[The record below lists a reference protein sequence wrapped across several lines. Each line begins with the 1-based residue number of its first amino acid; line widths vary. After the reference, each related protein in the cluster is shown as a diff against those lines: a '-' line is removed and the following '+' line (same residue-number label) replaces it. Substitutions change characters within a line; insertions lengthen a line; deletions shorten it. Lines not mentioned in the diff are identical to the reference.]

1 MENDV
6 QWIGFQGKT
15 VLVKK
20 AMESYAMKHAG
31 SHLLPVM
38 ASYIPVMA
46 H

>member
-1 MENDV
+1 MDWFSREN
-6 QWIGFQGKT
+6 